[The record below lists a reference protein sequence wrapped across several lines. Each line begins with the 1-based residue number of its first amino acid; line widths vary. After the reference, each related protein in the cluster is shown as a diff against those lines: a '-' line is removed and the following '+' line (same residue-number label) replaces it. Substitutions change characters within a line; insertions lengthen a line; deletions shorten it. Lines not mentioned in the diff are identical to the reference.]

1 MPVSYTSISSSLDDH
16 LLIPSP
22 AGGAGEAAGV
32 GACVWV
38 PATHKGHSDGV
49 SGFWLWPEIL
59 RSCGDWNRDGRFLS
73 FFPPSLFITLPLRWI
88 HVSLEAIPD
97 VAIPDSLHLI
107 ICDGGHRNAEWDEK
121 SWVTHFLTLCIHYDL
136 NLDNNNWKHC
146 TKLRCIILEDIQS
159 NTNNLRNSSCKH
171 ITHHKEI
178 MNLPKAPPT
187 NIPFHLINILN
198 CK

>member
-1 MPVSYTSISSSLDDH
+1 MLSCDLRWFSSIFASKICAIVTSIMMQCFKRSPAMPVSYTSISSSLDDH

-88 HVSLEAIPD
+88 HVSLEA
-97 VAIPDSLHLI
+97 
-107 ICDGGHRNAEWDEK
+107 CG
-121 SWVTHFLTLCIHYDL
+121 
-136 NLDNNNWKHC
+136 
-146 TKLRCIILEDIQS
+146 
-159 NTNNLRNSSCKH
+159 NSRF
-171 ITHHKEI
+171 
-178 MNLPKAPPT
+178 PPFDYMWWG
-187 NIPFHLINILN
+187 PQKCRVGWEELSYAFPYFMHPLWFESG
-198 CK
+198 